1 MILKIFSFLTLTL
14 LLLVVSCK
22 KEDNEVEPPRD
33 IQEQSTVDDKSLE
46 DFLST
51 HFYNYD
57 DFLDT
62 EYNNELIFDT
72 ISGENISKTPLI
84 SQVKKEIVRIQTS
97 EDTYVD
103 HNLYYLIAS
112 EGKG

>member
-1 MILKIFSFLTLTL
+1 MYLTTLKYLILKIFSFLTLAL
-14 LLLVVSCK
+14 LLLIVSCK

-33 IQEQSTVDDKSLE
+33 IQEQSVVDDKSLE

-62 EYNNELIFDT
+62 ENINELICKLNDSQF
-72 ISGENISKTPLI
+72 KTY
-84 SQVKKEIVRIQTS
+84 KK
-97 EDTYVD
+97 
-103 HNLYYLIAS
+103 A
-112 EGKG
+112 